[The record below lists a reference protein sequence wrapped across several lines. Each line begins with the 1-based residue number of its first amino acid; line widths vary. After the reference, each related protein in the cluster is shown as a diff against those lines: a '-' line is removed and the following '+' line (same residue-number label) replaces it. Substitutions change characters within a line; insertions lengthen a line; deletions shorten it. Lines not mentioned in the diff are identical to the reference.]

1 MDALLQPLWRQ
12 AENKMSCVQ
21 VLQAYV
27 NETCLTNQ
35 KHAFLMYNKNKI
47 LSRHRTYVCSIPVD

>member
-47 LSRHRTYVCSIPVD
+47 LSRHRTLRVFSSC

>member
-1 MDALLQPLWRQ
+1 MDVLLQPLWRQ

-21 VLQAYV
+21 VLQACV

-35 KHAFLMYNKNKI
+35 KRVFLVYNKNKI
-47 LSRHRTYVCSIPVD
+47 LSGRRTLCILSCC